1 MMRILALSG
10 EVFRHSSL
18 CQGHRSFKAVAA
30 LRSPLEA
37 IAPPPEAEEGFE
49 AAAHS
54 AAHLT
59 DLTCPASWYP
69 AARMMRRRIVAHMG
83 PTNSG
88 KTHAALSELKAA
100 GSGVYCGPLR
110 LLAWEVAEKLN
121 ADNVPCNLI
130 TGQERRKVPGARHA
144 ACTVE
149 MASVT
154 RTVEVAVVDEIQML
168 ADGSRG
174 HAFTRALLG
183 LPAATLHLC
192 GDAAALPLLRQLIA
206 DAGDTLEV
214 RTYERLLPLVPQPA
228 AITSLKTVRR
238 GDCLVA
244 FSRRDVHGIKRAIDS
259 HGALKCCMVYGALP
273 AEARTQQATLF
284 NRPRTGFNVMAASDA
299 VGMGLNLN
307 IRRVVFTS
315 MEKFD
320 GTSFRPL
327 TPPEVKQI
335 AGRAGRYGSKFA
347 CGQVT
352 CLNEEDMAY
361 LHTCLAAENPV
372 LESACLFPRYQ
383 QLALFAEQH
392 EDMNLADAI
401 EQFAERATL
410 SDHFFF
416 SDYEAMH
423 KLALMLRHLPLP
435 MRDAYTFAISPAD
448 PDDPIISSALL
459 SFATAYCQR
468 GTANVALAQSVP
480 VRPARN
486 EAELASL
493 EAAYAV
499 LDLYVWLS
507 HRMEDGFPGRAAALQ
522 QRSAIAALVEEAL
535 PRIIAD
541 PEAIS
546 RRQKS
551 RERKVL
557 METTRAMQEHFN
569 GASWDRKL
577 GLTLAPPV
585 YDHVVPGAPVPVKRK
600 RKKYSA

>member
-1 MMRILALSG
+1 MVSVGALSG
-10 EVFRHSSL
+10 SIFRHIWL
-18 CQGHRSFKAVAA
+18 CQGHRSFTTVAA
-30 LRSPLEA
+30 LRAMEA

-49 AAAHS
+49 AAQS

-69 AARMMRRRIVAHMG
+69 AARMMRRRVVAHMG

-100 GSGVYCGPLR
+100 ETGVYCGPLR

-121 ADNVPCNLI
+121 ADKIACNLV
-130 TGQERRKVPGARHA
+130 TGQERRTVPGARHA

-154 RTVEVAVVDEIQML
+154 RAVDVAVVDEVQML
-168 ADGSRG
+168 ADGGRG

-183 LPAATLHLC
+183 LPARTLHLC
-192 GDAAALPLLRQLIA
+192 GDAAVLPLLCQLVA

-214 RTYERLLPLVPQPA
+214 RTYERLLPLVPQA
-228 AITSLKTVRR
+228 AALTSLKTVRR

-244 FSRRDVHGIKRAIDS
+244 FSRREVHAIKRAIDS
-259 HGALKCCMVYGALP
+259 HGAFKSCIVYGALP
-273 AEARTQQATLF
+273 AEARTAQATLF
-284 NRPRTGFNVMAASDA
+284 NAPRTGFNVLAASDA

-320 GTSFRPL
+320 GTTFRPL

-335 AGRAGRYGSKFA
+335 AGRAGRYGSRYA
-347 CGQVT
+347 SGQVT
-352 CLNEEDMAY
+352 CLNEADMAF
-361 LHTCLAAENPV
+361 LHASLEAENPV
-372 LESACLFPRYQ
+372 LERACLFPRYQ

-392 EDMNLADAI
+392 PDLNLADAL
-401 EQFAERATL
+401 ENFADRATL

-423 KLALMLRHLPLP
+423 KLALMLRHLPLSL
-435 MRDAYTFAISPAD
+435 RDAYTFAISPAD
-448 PDDPIISSALL
+448 PDDPIIASALL

-468 GTANVALAQSVP
+468 GTVNVGLAQSVP

-486 EAELASL
+486 EAELAQL

-507 HRMEDGFPGRAAALQ
+507 YRLEDSFPGRTIALQ
-522 QRSAIAALVEEAL
+522 QRAAVASLVEEAL
-535 PRIIAD
+535 PRILAD
-541 PEAIS
+541 PDAIS
-546 RRQKS
+546 RRQKT
-551 RERKVL
+551 RERRAL

-577 GLTLAPPV
+577 GLTLAPPT

-600 RKKYSA
+600 KKKYSV